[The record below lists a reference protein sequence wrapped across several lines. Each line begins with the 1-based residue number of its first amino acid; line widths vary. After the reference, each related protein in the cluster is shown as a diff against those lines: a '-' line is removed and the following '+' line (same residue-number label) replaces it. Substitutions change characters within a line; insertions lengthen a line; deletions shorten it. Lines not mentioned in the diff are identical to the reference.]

1 MTYSIT
7 AFDRTT
13 GRWGIAVQSCVLVV
27 GTRVPMVRG
36 GAGALSVQAGSPS
49 WYRHPGAEMLI
60 RGASC
65 TDVVAA
71 LAALP
76 KADAG
81 QFAVVDS
88 AGQAAVHTG
97 PRTTSA
103 AGHAIGE
110 GAATAANLVERDGM
124 WNDMLRAYENAT
136 GTFEERLLAALVAG
150 EAAGGDVRGRQSAAM
165 LVCAG
170 QDAAGEP
177 VFETDLRVDDS
188 AEPVPELARV
198 LAVKQ
203 THDELRRA
211 LSDAAQGKWDP
222 AGERLAAVAGNA
234 PGDALVTV
242 WTGLAL
248 GLAGREADA
257 APYLREAARQNTR
270 LTEYLSREPLLTD
283 PRTRETALRLAAE
296 ATAVQATTAQ
306 ATTAET
312 TPVHATAKATTQ
324 PAAEGAG

>member
-7 AFDRTT
+7 AFDRAT

-27 GTRVPMVRG
+27 GTRVPMVRD
-36 GAGALSVQAGSPS
+36 GAGALAVQAGSPS
-49 WYRHPGAEMLI
+49 WYRQPGAEMLI
-60 RGASC
+60 RGASA
-65 TDVVAA
+65 TDIVAA

-76 KADAG
+76 KADVG

-88 AGQAAVHTG
+88 AGQAAAHTG

-110 GAATAANLVERDGM
+110 GVAAAANLVERDGM
-124 WNDMLRAYENAT
+124 WNDMLRAYENAP
-136 GTFEERLLAALVAG
+136 GTFEERLLAALAAG
-150 EAAGGDVRGRQSAAM
+150 EAAGGDVRGRQSAAL

-188 AEPVPELARV
+188 AQPVPELARV

-211 LSDAAQGKWDP
+211 LSDTAQLKWDT
-222 AGERLAAVAGNA
+222 AAERLAAVAGNA

-270 LTEYLSREPLLTD
+270 LTEYLSREPLLKD

-296 ATAVQATTAQ
+296 AT
-306 ATTAET
+306 
-312 TPVHATAKATTQ
+312 TQ